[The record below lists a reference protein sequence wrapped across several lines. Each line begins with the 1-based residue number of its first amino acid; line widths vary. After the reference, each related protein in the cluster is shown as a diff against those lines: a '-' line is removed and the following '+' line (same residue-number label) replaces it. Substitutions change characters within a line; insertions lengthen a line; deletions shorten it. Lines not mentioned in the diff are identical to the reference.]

1 MTRRAGALV
10 ALLAVGLLLA
20 VIPFGHAAA
29 SGSTW
34 YVGPVNCSDTGPGTP
49 SNPFCH
55 LSKGAA
61 TATHLGD
68 TVHVLAGTY
77 TGPMT
82 FAASGAAGAPITF
95 AADPG
100 VLINAGS
107 NGIVASSKSYVVING
122 FSVTGTTGYGI
133 SVSGG
138 SNVTVSNNT
147 VTAAGLPISGK
158 IKAGIYLSAVTSSL
172 VSGNVS
178 HDNSDHGISVVS
190 SSTGVVVRGNTSYH
204 NANQYHRNAAGINV
218 TATTTKTRA
227 STSTRVAT
235 ARWSPSMSPTTMVTT
250 ASTTIMS
257 PVAASSAT
265 PSSATAPRAST
276 SRAQVAITRSPTTWP
291 WTMLSLW

>member
-1 MTRRAGALV
+1 MTRRTGACV

-20 VIPFGHAAA
+20 VIPFSQAAA

-61 TATHLGD
+61 TATHPGD
-68 TVHVLAGTY
+68 TIQVLAGTY

-82 FAASGAAGAPITF
+82 FAASGTAGAPITF

-100 VLINAGS
+100 VVISGGS

-122 FSVTGTTGYGI
+122 FSVTGTAGYGI

-147 VTAAGLPISGK
+147 VTSAGVP
-158 IKAGIYLSAVTSSL
+158 
-172 VSGNVS
+172 VSG
-178 HDNSDHGISVVS
+178 
-190 SSTGVVVRGNTSYH
+190 
-204 NANQYHRNAAGINV
+204 
-218 TATTTKTRA
+218 
-227 STSTRVAT
+227 
-235 ARWSPSMSPTTMVTT
+235 
-250 ASTTIMS
+250 
-257 PVAASSAT
+257 
-265 PSSATAPRAST
+265 
-276 SRAQVAITRSPTTWP
+276 
-291 WTMLSLW
+291 